1 MDPGD
6 AGDRTASA
14 GRRSRRVNT
23 LVAIL
28 ASTVVAAVPL
38 IFAALGET
46 VAEKAGVLNLGV
58 EGMMLIGA
66 VAGFAMGTNSGS
78 LAVGFAAAAAA
89 GTAASLIFAVLTL
102 TLQTNQVATG
112 LALTLF
118 GVGFSA
124 FAGHGY
130 VGMPIDA
137 LRPVAIP
144 GLSDLPVV
152 GPLLFRYDPMV
163 YASLV
168 LLAAVQWFLS
178 SSHAGLKLRAIG
190 ESPPVAHSIGYPVNR
205 IRYFAVM
212 FGGATSGVAGAY
224 LSLAQTPMWVE
235 GMTAG
240 KGWIALALVV
250 FGTWK
255 PMRVVL
261 GAFLFGGVTVLQLHA
276 QGLGFPIPSE
286 FLSMLP
292 YVATVVV
299 LVLICRN
306 PKTILLNQPASL
318 GRSFHPSA

>member
-1 MDPGD
+1 MSTVIPI
-6 AGDRTASA
+6 
-14 GRRSRRVNT
+14 V
-23 LVAIL
+23 
-28 ASTVVAAVPL
+28 ASTVVAATPL
-38 IFAALGET
+38 IYAALGET

-58 EGMMLIGA
+58 EGMMLVGA
-66 VAGFAMGTNSGS
+66 VTGFAVGTETGS
-78 LAVGFAAAAAA
+78 LAVAFAAAAAA
-89 GTAASLIFAVLTL
+89 GMGAALIFAVLTL

-124 FAGHGY
+124 FAGHSY
-130 VGMPIDA
+130 VGMPIAA
-137 LRPVAIP
+137 LPRLDVA

-152 GPLLFRYDPMV
+152 GPLLFNYDVMV
-163 YASLV
+163 YGSVV
-168 LLAAVQWFLS
+168 LLVAVQWFLVS
-178 SSHAGLKLRAIG
+178 SRGGLKLRAIG
-190 ESPPVAHSIGYPVNR
+190 ESPGVAHSIGYPVSVV
-205 IRYFAVM
+205 RYAAVL
-212 FGGATSGVAGAY
+212 FGGATSGLAGAY

-255 PMRVVL
+255 PIRVVL
-261 GAFLFGGVTVLQLHA
+261 GAFLFGGVTVMQLHA
-276 QGLGFPIPSE
+276 QGIGIPIPSE